1 MTWVVEVVVQ
11 LKPVVNDPQGLV
23 VRDGLRRLGFT
34 GVRAARIGKH
44 VELEVEADS
53 EQDAR
58 ESVAWSGPSLK
69 GGFQK
74 ANSRS
79 PRGLPSTLTGV
90 NGTPTRRSARSSGLP
105 IVADVRM
112 NLGSDP

>member
-1 MTWVVEVVVQ
+1 VTWVVEVVVQ

-58 ESVAWSGPSLK
+58 ESVAAMCEKLLRNPVIEDYRIDS
-69 GGFQK
+69 
-74 ANSRS
+74 
-79 PRGLPSTLTGV
+79 
-90 NGTPTRRSARSSGLP
+90 
-105 IVADVRM
+105 VRATAE
-112 NLGSDP
+112 GRA